1 MNQGFICFL
10 VVVGD
15 SWCGLVIVVI
25 VVVIVENTLPSKI
38 RKKRVIK
45 VDLEAVVIVVI
56 VWIVFWQLPL
66 SNFF

>member
-1 MNQGFICFL
+1 M
-10 VVVGD
+10 VVAD
-15 SWCGLVIVVI
+15 SSCGLVIVVI